1 MRTKYIPPAKESLM
15 NSKKRFVRAALFSTF
30 GLGLFLLAVAAPC
43 RAQATAS
50 PNGEYLLGT
59 DAAGSTAVASAAA
72 AGAASA
78 ADAASGDPSSATDVA
93 AATASATAS
102 AAQVGLPPNDD
113 GWHFSVSPYL
123 WFPGMHGTVGARGHD
138 LSVHVSAADLLSHF
152 RFGLMGTVEARRKR
166 IVLPLD
172 IVWAK
177 LGDNQAVPFPDLE
190 VNSANMKATMFILT
204 PKVGYRLLNSE
215 KFKVDALA
223 GFRFWY
229 FGEHLGF
236 SPSQGLNFSGSQ
248 AWVDPIVGGR
258 IIAALSPKVSA
269 LITGDV
275 GGWGTGSQLEYQIGG
290 VLGYK
295 IKPAWT
301 LQGGFRYMD
310 VDYLQNH
317 GFKIINMAMSGIVF
331 GVTWE
336 LK

>member
-1 MRTKYIPPAKESLM
+1 M
-15 NSKKRFVRAALFSTF
+15 NLKKRFVTAALFGTAV
-30 GLGLFLLAVAAPC
+30 LGLLLLGVAAPC
-43 RAQATAS
+43 HAQATAS
-50 PNGEYLLGT
+50 PKGEYLLGA
-59 DAAGSTAVASAAA
+59 DAAGS
-72 AGAASA
+72 ASA
-78 ADAASGDPSSATDVA
+78 ADASSADASSATDVA

-102 AAQVGLPPNDD
+102 AAQVGLAPNDD
-113 GWHFSVSPYL
+113 GWHFSASPYL
-123 WFPGMHGTVGARGHD
+123 WFPGMHGTVGARGHN

-177 LGDNQAVPFPDLE
+177 LGANRAIPFPNLE

-204 PKVGYRLLNSE
+204 PKVGYRLLDQE
-215 KFKVDALA
+215 KIKVDALA
-223 GFRFWY
+223 GFRLWY
-229 FGEHLGF
+229 FGESLGF
-236 SPSQGLNFSGSQ
+236 TPSQQGLNFHGSQ
-248 AWVDPIVGGR
+248 SWVDPIVGGR

-275 GGWGTGSQLEYQIGG
+275 GGWGTGSQLEYEIGG

-295 IKPAWT
+295 IKPNWT
-301 LQGGFRYMD
+301 LQAGYRYLD
-310 VDYLQNH
+310 TDYIEHH
-317 GFKIINMAMSGIVF
+317 GFKIINTAMSGIVF